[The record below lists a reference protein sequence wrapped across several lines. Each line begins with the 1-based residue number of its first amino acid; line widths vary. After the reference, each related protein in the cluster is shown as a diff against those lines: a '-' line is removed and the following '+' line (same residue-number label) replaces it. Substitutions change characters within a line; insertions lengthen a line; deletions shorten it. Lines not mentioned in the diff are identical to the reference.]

1 MKIKLLLFL
10 FYITSLFSFS
20 QVKIT
25 GEWQGLMFQN
35 SDSLKKGK
43 PVYFS
48 FYLVNGIL
56 EGKFRQE
63 IYGEASYISS
73 DLLGSGNAKK
83 EISFSLN
90 KFSKNSNKELVSCSL
105 KFDLIYND
113 TTGYLEGVYSSLK
126 CQELKG
132 KIILYKSVFE
142 FKESN
147 TPLVSHS
154 WIDRFISDLENGL
167 SSPDMRQIELKEFR
181 FETLYFD
188 YDKDYI
194 KQEYRNYLLKIVKI
208 LKSHSDIR
216 VKIVGN
222 TDSDGSDN
230 YNIDLSKRRAEA
242 LIIFFQTQGLMRDRI
257 VLDYK
262 GEKNPIDSNKTKEGK
277 KRNRRVDFEFI

>member
-10 FYITSLFSFS
+10 FNLIGLFSFS

-35 SDSLKKGK
+35 LDSLKKGK

-63 IYGEASYISS
+63 MYGETSYISS
-73 DLLGSGNAKK
+73 DLLGTGNAKK

-90 KFSKNSNKELVSCSL
+90 KFSKNSNTELVSCSF

-167 SSPDMRQIELKEFR
+167 SSPDMRKIELKEFR

-194 KQEYRNYLLKIVKI
+194 KQEYRDYLLKIVKI

-262 GEKNPIDSNKTKEGK
+262 GEKNPIGSNKTKEGK